1 MSAPAIDSV
10 LADLSAEHEA
20 LDVLVAG
27 LAEAE
32 WRRMTP
38 AAEWTIADSVGHI
51 AFFDERARLAM
62 VDPDAFAADRERLI
76 AAAPHDGSVDFARS
90 VSGAELLS
98 QWRQDRA
105 ELIAAA
111 RLVDPSARVPW
122 YGPAMSLRSFLTA
135 RLMETWAH
143 GQDVADALG
152 VERPATDRLRHV
164 CHIGVQARPFSL
176 MINHRPADDTPIFVS
191 LLGPS
196 GDEWTWGSPDAAG
209 GSLLGTALDFALVV
223 VQRRNLADTALE
235 IRGESVAQWMEVAQ
249 AFAGP
254 PGPGRA
260 PTSDR

>member
-1 MSAPAIDSV
+1 MSAPTIDSV
-10 LADLSAEHEA
+10 LADLAAEHDA
-20 LDVLVAG
+20 LDGLVAG
-27 LAEAE
+27 LSEDQ
-32 WRRMTP
+32 WRRATP
-38 AAEWTIADSVGHI
+38 APDWTIADSVGHI

-90 VSGAELLS
+90 VSGEELLS
-98 QWRQDRA
+98 QWRRDRA

-111 RLVDPSARVPW
+111 RRADPSARVPW

-152 VERPATDRLRHV
+152 VARASTDRLRHV

-176 MINHRPADDTPIFVS
+176 MINGRPADDSPIFVS
-191 LLGPS
+191 LRGPS
-196 GDEWTWGSPDAAG
+196 GDEWSWGSPDAAG
-209 GSLLGTALDFALVV
+209 GSLRGTALDFALVV
-223 VQRRNLADTALE
+223 VQRRNLADSDLE
-235 IRGESVAQWMEVAQ
+235 IRGDSARQWMEVAQ

-260 PTSDR
+260 PMGDR